1 MRRISLALLPLALT
15 VVSCA
20 AEQPQVR
27 PAPARARIAKKPTV
41 AARAH
46 SSDSLG
52 MQMSIGYLDEQDVD
66 AAMRP
71 HVPAMVRC
79 FDRAKDARK
88 YLSGRVGLKFMVA
101 ASGTVEDVH
110 VISNGLGNYAVE
122 RCLVATGKQLQLP
135 PPEGNQST
143 DFEYSLTF
151 RSTGERTVVDWPG
164 QALTDGLAERA
175 AALRD
180 CGSLGPLPV
189 EAIAYVESDGHVG
202 SVGLVSAGAIDPT
215 AGACAV
221 EQFGKLRVPDAN
233 AHAVLRA
240 VIPLVVPE
248 MTARAD
254 RRSFRP
260 KRH

>member
-1 MRRISLALLPLALT
+1 MRRRPLAFFSLALTLVA
-15 VVSCA
+15 CA

-27 PAPARARIAKKPTV
+27 PAPVPARVAKRPTV
-41 AARAH
+41 TPRAH
-46 SSDSLG
+46 SNDSLG

-79 FDRAKDARK
+79 FDRAKEARK
-88 YLSGRVGLKFMVA
+88 YLSGRVGLKFMVT
-101 ASGTVEDVH
+101 ASGAVEDVH

-164 QALTDGLAERA
+164 QTLTDSLAERA
-175 AALRD
+175 SDLRD

-221 EQFGKLRVPDAN
+221 EQFAKLRITDTN

-240 VIPLVVPE
+240 VIPMVFPE
-248 MTARAD
+248 VTARAD
-254 RRSFRP
+254 RRSFRG